1 VFTDLANAGVMV
13 LEPGIL
19 DYVPPDTFYDFGRDL
34 FPRLLAAG
42 VPMFGLLLAGDD
54 YLVDIGTPA
63 AYARAEREWEK
74 RKSAE
79 ACI

>member
-1 VFTDLANAGVMV
+1 
-13 LEPGIL
+13 
-19 DYVPPDTFYDFGRDL
+19 
-34 FPRLLAAG
+34 
-42 VPMFGLLLAGDD
+42 MFGLLLAGDD